1 MKKKNVHFITIL
13 SIMLS
18 FSMPISAMYFQVLQ
32 RFSDDITTK
41 RRDIKKISDQL
52 IQTYSK
58 YIGTVRKQKKN
69 PELFGDL
76 EIILATELSRR
87 EQPKPPLKSP
97 PLPTLTV
104 TVLAKILDGEYSKLL
119 SSEKIF
125 FTGKRQSELT
135 SLLKTIEEYRVK
147 TKEAQIYDE
156 LFNAI
161 QKNLGVEKLEE
172 KLKDLTIPFLNAK
185 NVNELESYIQKIDN
199 YRDLTGN
206 LQNFHNIYD
215 YALQRIVIL
224 RQPKE
229 PPKPPEMGGWLT
241 QNNTGGLF
249 LGQKDNVLQVRV
261 YSQGKKDGGGP
272 ASCGYHSLK
281 NSILIMRTIL
291 KKESIELIN
300 DYQFIARYI
309 GQPTY
314 PGVWRKMII
323 EKNYTE
329 AGEWYFDKYS
339 KSAKDDQQALKNYNE
354 YTQIRGYQPLDV
366 KGEWLKEDDIRQL
379 IKFEKEKGQLKDL
392 GIEYTVM
399 ENIKMMRNVKLREFS
414 EYRTV
419 HEIAQK
425 IKANNNYLHG
435 FSVGLMGHHLV
446 GRHGQKHWISLVVN
460 KVDGKVQFIV
470 ADSLNANRYDLTQNL
485 VVRILIKELSR

>member
-1 MKKKNVHFITIL
+1 
-13 SIMLS
+13 
-18 FSMPISAMYFQVLQ
+18 
-32 RFSDDITTK
+32 
-41 RRDIKKISDQL
+41 
-52 IQTYSK
+52 
-58 YIGTVRKQKKN
+58 
-69 PELFGDL
+69 
-76 EIILATELSRR
+76 
-87 EQPKPPLKSP
+87 
-97 PLPTLTV
+97 
-104 TVLAKILDGEYSKLL
+104 
-119 SSEKIF
+119 
-125 FTGKRQSELT
+125 
-135 SLLKTIEEYRVK
+135 
-147 TKEAQIYDE
+147 
-156 LFNAI
+156 
-161 QKNLGVEKLEE
+161 
-172 KLKDLTIPFLNAK
+172 
-185 NVNELESYIQKIDN
+185 
-199 YRDLTGN
+199 
-206 LQNFHNIYD
+206 
-215 YALQRIVIL
+215 
-224 RQPKE
+224 
-229 PPKPPEMGGWLT
+229 
-241 QNNTGGLF
+241 
-249 LGQKDNVLQVRV
+249 
-261 YSQGKKDGGGP
+261 
-272 ASCGYHSLK
+272 
-281 NSILIMRTIL
+281 MRTIL

-435 FSVGLMGHHLV
+435 FSVGLMGHY
-446 GRHGQKHWISLVVN
+446 GGGQAHWISLVVN
-460 KVDGKVQFIV
+460 KVNGKVQFIV
-470 ADSLNANRYDLTQNL
+470 ADSLNAHRYDIAQNPVL
-485 VVRILIKELSR
+485 RILIEELSR